1 MTGLGPPFEGFASR
15 TLDGLIEGF
24 GEGLGLGQRGP
35 VLLAVGPLVRHGP
48 QGYRNHA
55 SYGVAAVVAECPPAR
70 GA

>member
-1 MTGLGPPFEGFASR
+1 
-15 TLDGLIEGF
+15 
-24 GEGLGLGQRGP
+24 

-55 SYGVAAVVAECPPAR
+55 SYGVAAAVAECPPAR